1 MLAILEALI
10 CLTKPQADI
19 CPAASVV
26 VVRNVQPLMR
36 TIFDAGEASLLSFS
50 HWFCLHCLC
59 QAANYVEAAN
69 LAEDESSCLGSPNED
84 LIFMLLRRSTFVA
97 ELAEGKRVLDIGCVN
112 HTLSTRQAKYWLH
125 GILRE
130 RAAWLV
136 GLDYEKDQVE
146 TLRREGFNVVC
157 ADATDFNLGAQ
168 FDLIVAG
175 EIIEHLTCPGKL
187 LDCAR
192 RHLAPQGK
200 LVLTCPNANN
210 MLYFLENCLMGH
222 EQDNTD
228 HTCLFTPTTMSVLLR
243 KCGYRPVSFHFVA
256 ENLAYYK
263 GSAGRKVL
271 AYIMWFAQ
279 LMAGVFRPCLCKNF
293 ITVAE
298 PEDGSGTPR
307 AEDSHL
313 KPCTKKPDSERL

>member
-1 MLAILEALI
+1 
-10 CLTKPQADI
+10 
-19 CPAASVV
+19 
-26 VVRNVQPLMR
+26 
-36 TIFDAGEASLLSFS
+36 LSSATGFV
-50 HWFCLHCLC
+50 LHYLR
-59 QAANYVEAAN
+59 QAANYNEAAS
-69 LAEDESSCLGSPNED
+69 LAEDESSHLGSPNED

-130 RAAWLV
+130 RAASLV

-146 TLRREGFNVVC
+146 ALRREGFNVVC
-157 ADATDFNLGAQ
+157 ADATDFSLGAQ

-192 RHLAPQGK
+192 RHLAPRGK

-210 MLYFLENCLMGH
+210 LLYFLENCLMGH

-228 HTCLFTPTTMSVLLR
+228 HTCLFTPTTMGVLLR

-263 GSAGRKVL
+263 GSVGHKVL
-271 AYIMWFAQ
+271 AYTMWFAQ
-279 LMAGVFRPCLCKNF
+279 LAAGVFRPCLCKNF

-298 PEDGSGTPR
+298 PVDDSAAHG
-307 AEDSHL
+307 AEHS
-313 KPCTKKPDSERL
+313 PPAPWTKKADCAPV